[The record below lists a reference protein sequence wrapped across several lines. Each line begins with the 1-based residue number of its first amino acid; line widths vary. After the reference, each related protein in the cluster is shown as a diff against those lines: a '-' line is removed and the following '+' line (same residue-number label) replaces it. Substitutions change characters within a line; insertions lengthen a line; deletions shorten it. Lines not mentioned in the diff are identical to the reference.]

1 MTFDELNDDQKVE
14 FKQRILTERNEQ
26 RGEGTSYGELADAD
40 DLVSDEDAR
49 DWAEGME
56 FSEDDFTCSCH
67 GRTVKVEKI
76 PDWAVCYLVNSDDSG
91 LTPEGKKMVDDYVER
106 LLEKKHLRLLG
117 PIDGTE
123 SEFEPHPAF
132 GLACGTVDFAAE
144 ELRDGESG

>member
-1 MTFDELNDDQKVE
+1 MTYDELNDDQKVE
-14 FKQRILTERNEQ
+14 LKQRILTERNEQ

-76 PDWAVCYLVNSDDSG
+76 PDWAVNYLVNSDDSN
-91 LTPEGKKMVDDYVER
+91 LTSEDKKMVDDYVER
-106 LLEKKHLRLLG
+106 LLKKERLRLIC

-132 GLACGTVDFAAE
+132 GLASGTVDFAAE
-144 ELRDGESG
+144 ELRDGESD